1 LHREPANPDERH
13 LRERGL
19 SLDLIERDG
28 FRQRFD
34 GLDAAGVVVR
44 WNEME
49 PEPTEAEKA
58 KGERAQWLLYAI
70 MIVMVFAPL
79 VIFLLRSR

>member
-1 LHREPANPDERH
+1 MRRCWVRISLTNIA
-13 LRERGL
+13 L
-19 SLDLIERDG
+19 SCSGG
-28 FRQRFD
+28 F
-34 GLDAAGVVVR
+34 GAL
-44 WNEME
+44 NEMK
-49 PEPTEAEKA
+49 PTEAEKA